1 MRRKQLY
8 AMILAGALATGGVP
22 VTAMAADAASETAG
36 EETGDF
42 GSSEDTDNSAAEEQ
56 PTEAPAE
63 PTEAPTEPEQPT
75 EAPAEEP
82 AEEPT
87 EAPAEQPAEE
97 TTETETVAE
106 ENTATGIAIINKDAA
121 GNDVPDY
128 QPSLQAAIDK
138 VEAATSDSEAT
149 VIEVSDQLELSST
162 VTIENKKVC
171 IRAAGD
177 VSIGRADDSF
187 KGDMFQVSGENAS
200 LQFEVKD
207 GGKLTVSG
215 AFTDTS
221 ITAEGSIVKVTDGSF
236 GLFSNVILTGN
247 NSSAKGAAIDCTNGQ
262 IALAG
267 GTITGNTGANGA
279 VYSDSDILVQ
289 GTVIVKDNKIA
300 DVQANVYLDKEAK
313 FMITNELTGS
323 EISFTHA
330 NATDGWQVLGA
341 ADKVESSVF
350 ESAVKQFGY
359 DTDEY
364 TLNAADTT
372 TKTVTLKKKAD
383 TPDPDPEPTKDFL
396 SYKSGTL
403 KWTSHTAVS
412 VELSNTKDCK
422 WYYTYVD
429 SGTSEAKIKKMYD
442 AKHTTTSVKAN
453 KGFTVTAT
461 NVPEKNNKWLVVF
474 ATSTDGTTEMKYFK
488 LDEDS
493 FNKKR
498 PPKEA
503 SFLTYKSGTLKWTN
517 HTTVSLDFSTT
528 QDCKW
533 YYFFVDADT
542 SVETIQNMYD
552 SSRATNAVK
561 ANTAFTV
568 KAENVP
574 EADSWLVVCA
584 KPTTGKAKMSIFKLN
599 TPSFKTK
606 RPPASNNNTR
616 KARTYSVSELASKS
630 KITGLKDPLK
640 FTPGTFYE
648 FSVTG
653 AGQNDEPPYVSGDE
667 RWIPMYWS
675 MKENPTETSDK
686 NTTFR
691 IGSPKGIKDA
701 KTYNI
706 YVFFKKQIYNGSEWQ
721 DTDVIES
728 VKTQFSSQEL
738 TDADLTITPTGDG
751 DGTGGG
757 SGSGSATDAELTAT
771 EAATEKANGSSSK
784 SAVSTMD
791 ESPIGTMAT
800 LAVLSLLAAGYI
812 LIRKRKKDI

>member
-63 PTEAPTEPEQPT
+63 PTEAPAEPEQPT

-106 ENTATGIAIINKDAA
+106 ENTVTGIAIINKDAD

-138 VEAATSDSEAT
+138 VETATADSKAT
-149 VIEVSDQLELSST
+149 VIEVSNPFALSST
-162 VTIENKKVC
+162 ITIENKKVC

-177 VSIGRADDSF
+177 VSIGREDSF

-207 GGKLTVSG
+207 NGKLTVSG
-215 AFTDTS
+215 AFTDAST
-221 ITAEGSIVKVTDGSF
+221 TAEGSIVKVTGGSF

-247 NSSAKGAAIDCTNGQ
+247 NSSAKGAAIDCTGGQ

-279 VYSDSDILVQ
+279 VYSDSDILVE

-313 FMITNELTGS
+313 FMITDELTGS

-330 NATDGWQVLGA
+330 NAADSRQVLGA
-341 ADKVESSVF
+341 ADKVEASVF
-350 ESAVKQFGY
+350 ESAVAQFGY

-383 TPDPDPEPTKDFL
+383 TPDPNPEPTKDFL

-412 VELSNTKDCK
+412 VEMSNTKDCK

-442 AKHTTTSVKAN
+442 AKHTTKTAKAN

-474 ATSTDGTTEMKYFK
+474 ATSTDDGTTEMKYFK

-498 PPKEA
+498 PPKEE
-503 SFLTYKSGTLKWTN
+503 SFLTYNRGTLKWTN
-517 HTTVSLDFSTT
+517 HTTVSLNFSTT

-533 YYFFVDADT
+533 YYFFVDANT
-542 SVETIQNMYD
+542 STTTIQNMYD
-552 SSRATNAVK
+552 SSRATNVAK
-561 ANTAFTV
+561 ANTGFTV

-584 KPTTGKAKMSIFKLN
+584 KPTTGKAKMSIFKLD
-599 TPSFKTK
+599 TESFKNK
-606 RPPASNNNTR
+606 RPSNNKTR
-616 KARTYSVSELASKS
+616 KARTYSISELASKS
-630 KITGLKDPLK
+630 KITGLENPLK

-667 RWIPMYWS
+667 RWVPMYWS
-675 MKENPTETSDK
+675 MKEDPKQTEDK

-691 IGSPKGIKDA
+691 IGSPKGIKEA

-721 DTDVIES
+721 DTDVIKS

-738 TDADLTITPTGDG
+738 TDADLTITPTGDA

-800 LAVLSLLAAGYI
+800 LAALSLLAAGYI

>member
-22 VTAMAADAASETAG
+22 VTAMAADAASEAAA

-63 PTEAPTEPEQPT
+63 PTEAPAEPEQPT

-87 EAPAEQPAEE
+87 EAPAEQPEE
-97 TTETETVAE
+97 TKETETVAE
-106 ENTATGIAIINKDAA
+106 ENTATGIAIIKKDAD
-121 GNDVPDY
+121 GNEVPEY
-128 QPSLQAAIDK
+128 HKTLQEAIDA
-138 VEAATSDSEAT
+138 VEEATAGSEAT
-149 VIEVSDQLELSST
+149 VIEVSNPFALSST
-162 VTIENKKVC
+162 ITIENKKVC

-177 VSIGRADDSF
+177 VSIGREDSF

-207 GGKLTVSG
+207 DGKLTVSG

-247 NSSAKGAAIDCTNGQ
+247 NSSAKGAAIDCTGGQ

-279 VYSDSDILVQ
+279 VYSDSDICVE
-289 GTVIVKDNKIA
+289 GTVTVKDNKNVDA
-300 DVQANVYLDKEAK
+300 QANIYLDKEAK
-313 FMITNELTGS
+313 FIVTNELTGS

-330 NATDGWQVLGA
+330 KAAENLQVVAVDDGVSVTDFDGV
-341 ADKVESSVF
+341 
-350 ESAVKQFGY
+350 VKQFKY
-359 DTDEY
+359 DTEEY
-364 TLNAADTT
+364 TL
-372 TKTVTLKKKAD
+372 KAD
-383 TPDPDPEPTKDFL
+383 TGTTAVITKAGKTDPDPEPTKDFL
-396 SYKSGTL
+396 TSKSGSL
-403 KWTSHTAVS
+403 KWTSRTSVS
-412 VELSNTKDCK
+412 VEMSNTKDCK
-422 WYYTYVD
+422 WYYTYVN
-429 SGTSEAKIKKMYD
+429 SGTNEAKIKKMYD
-442 AKHTTTSVKAN
+442 ASHTTKSVKAN

-503 SFLTYKSGTLKWTN
+503 SFLTYKRGTLKWTN

-552 SSRATNAVK
+552 SSRATNVAK
-561 ANTAFTV
+561 ANTGFTV

-630 KITGLKDPLK
+630 KITGLEDPLK

-675 MKENPTETSDK
+675 MKEDPKQTEDK

-738 TDADLTITPTGDG
+738 TDADLTITPTGDGDG

>member
-22 VTAMAADAASETAG
+22 VTAMAADAASEAAA

-63 PTEAPTEPEQPT
+63 PTEAPAEPEQPT

-87 EAPAEQPAEE
+87 EAPAEQPEE
-97 TTETETVAE
+97 TKETETVAE
-106 ENTATGIAIINKDAA
+106 ENTATGIAIIKKDAD
-121 GNDVPDY
+121 GNEVPEY
-128 QPSLQAAIDK
+128 HKTLQEAIDA
-138 VEAATSDSEAT
+138 VEEATAGSEAT
-149 VIEVSDQLELSST
+149 VIEVSNPFALSST
-162 VTIENKKVC
+162 ITIENKKVC

-177 VSIGRADDSF
+177 VSIGREDSF

-207 GGKLTVSG
+207 DGKLTVSG

-247 NSSAKGAAIDCTNGQ
+247 NSSAKGAAIDCTGGQ

-313 FMITNELTGS
+313 FMITGELTGS

-330 NATDGWQVLGA
+330 NAADGRPVLGA
-341 ADKVESSVF
+341 AVEASVF
-350 ESAVKQFGY
+350 ESAAAQFGY

-383 TPDPDPEPTKDFL
+383 TPDPEPEPTKDFL
-396 SYKSGTL
+396 TYKSGTL
-403 KWTSHTAVS
+403 KWTGHSSVS
-412 VELSNTKDCK
+412 VELSNTKECK

-429 SGTSEAKIKKMYD
+429 SGTSEANIKKMYD
-442 AKHTTTSVKAN
+442 ASHTTKSAKAN

-498 PPKEA
+498 PPKEE

-552 SSRATNAVK
+552 SSRATNVAK
-561 ANTAFTV
+561 ANTGFTV

-630 KITGLKDPLK
+630 KITGLEDPLK

-675 MKENPTETSDK
+675 MKEDPKQTEDK

-691 IGSPKGIKDA
+691 IGSPKGIKEA

-771 EAATEKANGSSSK
+771 EAATEKANGSTSK

-800 LAVLSLLAAGYI
+800 LAALSLLAAGYI

>member
-106 ENTATGIAIINKDAA
+106 ENTATGIAIINKDAD

-138 VEAATSDSEAT
+138 VEAATADSEAT

-177 VSIGRADDSF
+177 VSIGRADGSF

-207 GGKLTVSG
+207 DGKLTVSG

-221 ITAEGSIVKVTDGSF
+221 STAEGSIVKVTDGSF

-247 NSSAKGAAIDCTNGQ
+247 NSSAKGAAIDCTSGQ

-313 FMITNELTGS
+313 FMITDELTGS

-330 NATDGWQVLGA
+330 NAADGWQVLGA
-341 ADKVESSVF
+341 AEEVESSVF
-350 ESAVKQFGY
+350 ESAVTQFGY

-442 AKHTTTSVKAN
+442 AKHTTTSVK
-453 KGFTVTAT
+453 
-461 NVPEKNNKWLVVF
+461 
-474 ATSTDGTTEMKYFK
+474 
-488 LDEDS
+488 S
-493 FNKKR
+493 FR
-498 PPKEA
+498 
-503 SFLTYKSGTLKWTN
+503 WT
-517 HTTVSLDFSTT
+517 
-528 QDCKW
+528 
-533 YYFFVDADT
+533 
-542 SVETIQNMYD
+542 
-552 SSRATNAVK
+552 
-561 ANTAFTV
+561 
-568 KAENVP
+568 
-574 EADSWLVVCA
+574 
-584 KPTTGKAKMSIFKLN
+584 
-599 TPSFKTK
+599 
-606 RPPASNNNTR
+606 
-616 KARTYSVSELASKS
+616 
-630 KITGLKDPLK
+630 
-640 FTPGTFYE
+640 
-648 FSVTG
+648 
-653 AGQNDEPPYVSGDE
+653 
-667 RWIPMYWS
+667 
-675 MKENPTETSDK
+675 
-686 NTTFR
+686 
-691 IGSPKGIKDA
+691 
-701 KTYNI
+701 
-706 YVFFKKQIYNGSEWQ
+706 
-721 DTDVIES
+721 
-728 VKTQFSSQEL
+728 VKTQIVGTPSDIGVEGNTKVPVFRAEAG
-738 TDADLTITPTGDG
+738 DAVVGDVH
-751 DGTGGG
+751 
-757 SGSGSATDAELTAT
+757 SGSKPPVVVAKPSDFVE
-771 EAATEKANGSSSK
+771 N
-784 SAVSTMD
+784 
-791 ESPIGTMAT
+791 
-800 LAVLSLLAAGYI
+800 LAVEA
-812 LIRKRKKDI
+812 RF

>member
-63 PTEAPTEPEQPT
+63 PTEAPAEPEQPT

-87 EAPAEQPAEE
+87 EAPAEQPEE
-97 TTETETVAE
+97 TKETETVAE
-106 ENTATGIAIINKDAA
+106 ENTATGIAIIKKDAD
-121 GNDVPDY
+121 GNEVPEY
-128 QPSLQAAIDK
+128 HKTLQEAIDA
-138 VEAATSDSEAT
+138 VEEATAGSEAT
-149 VIEVSDQLELSST
+149 VIEVSNPFALSST
-162 VTIENKKVC
+162 ITIENKKVC

-177 VSIGRADDSF
+177 VSIGREDSF

-207 GGKLTVSG
+207 NGKLTVSG

-247 NSSAKGAAIDCTNGQ
+247 NSSAKGAAIDCTSGQ

-313 FMITNELTGS
+313 FMITGELTGS

-330 NATDGWQVLGA
+330 KAADGRQVLGA
-341 ADKVESSVF
+341 AEEVESSVF
-350 ESAVKQFGY
+350 ESAVTQFGY

-383 TPDPDPEPTKDFL
+383 TSDPDPEPTKDFL

-422 WYYTYVD
+422 WYYTYVN

-498 PPKEA
+498 PPKEE
-503 SFLTYKSGTLKWTN
+503 SFLTYKRGTLKWTN
-517 HTTVSLDFSTT
+517 HTTVTLNFSTT

-542 SVETIQNMYD
+542 STTIIQNMYD
-552 SSRATNAVK
+552 SSRATNVAK
-561 ANTAFTV
+561 ANTGFTV

-584 KPTTGKAKMSIFKLN
+584 KPTTGKAKMSIFQLN
-599 TPSFKTK
+599 KTK

-630 KITGLKDPLK
+630 KITGLENPLK

-667 RWIPMYWS
+667 RWVPMYWS
-675 MKENPTETSDK
+675 MKEDPKQTEDK